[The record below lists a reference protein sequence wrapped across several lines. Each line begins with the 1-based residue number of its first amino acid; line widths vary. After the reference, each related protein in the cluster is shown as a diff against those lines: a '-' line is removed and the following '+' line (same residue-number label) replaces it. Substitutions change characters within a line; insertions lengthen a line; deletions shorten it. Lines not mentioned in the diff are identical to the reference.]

1 MSGNRTH
8 ADPVQRAR
16 IAKRRI
22 RHRRKRW
29 ASLLSFLG
37 IVAAFVVLATTF
49 DFKGLLIHALSE
61 ETQSANS
68 EMARTGTIVQQA
80 EDGDCVLMKFDNDSG
95 RTIDHVK
102 HCDNTAVRDAQ
113 GVPVPTGTV
122 HRLDAI
128 SKSFLGNAH

>member
-16 IAKRRI
+16 IAKRSV
-22 RHRRKRW
+22 RRRWKRW
-29 ASLLSFLG
+29 ATLLSCLG

-49 DFKGLLIHALSE
+49 DFEALLTHALSE

-68 EMARTGTIVQQA
+68 EMPRIGTVVRQA
-80 EDGDCVLMKFDNDSG
+80 DDGECVLMKFDNDSG

-102 HCDNTAVRDAQ
+102 HCDNTVVRNAQ

-128 SKSFLGNAH
+128 SKSFFGNAH